1 MSKNA
6 IPDTTVPALPA
17 SPSPEP
23 TEEAVREY
31 AYYLYEQGNGAPGC
45 DLENWLEA
53 TACLKANIPLHASR
67 SRLHQHINGAGGLVS
82 SAAMAKR
89 EAAVLRRGREELQS
103 EPAAADSDV
112 QTSL

>member
-1 MSKNA
+1 MSKNSTPA
-6 IPDTTVPALPA
+6 QAPSQPPVP
-17 SPSPEP
+17 PSREP

-53 TACLKANIPLHASR
+53 TACLKANIPVHASR
-67 SRLHQHINGAGGLVS
+67 SRLHQHINGVGGLVS
-82 SAAMAKR
+82 SVAMAKR
-89 EAAVLRRGREELQS
+89 EAAVLHRGREELQS